1 MHYNSFNCKQ
11 NILEYYTCKNARVS
25 VELDRTTTSRH
36 FHYIY
41 LPILRIQTPVNRF
54 LFATCFLLLT
64 EMCFFFLVL

>member
-54 LFATCFLLLT
+54 FICYLFFVVNGNV
-64 EMCFFFLVL
+64 FFFLVL